1 MKPPNQSCRPLF
13 ESRNCVFNVGEP
25 KWCCEDSWH
34 KFSLR
39 LSSLP
44 QDWTCQ
50 KACKTFQTKGECY
63 VSASRWDER
72 SRWSRFTIRLI
83 LLSWALSRWESTA
96 FLFFYYCHDLSILRR
111 TGRMSFLPARR
122 FPPSPRSG
130 CFQLPFNRRKIFT
143 PENEED
149 NFPSPTLFQETSG
162 LC

>member
-96 FLFFYYCHDLSILRR
+96 FLFFLLLSWSQHFEKNRENVV
-111 TGRMSFLPARR
+111 
-122 FPPSPRSG
+122 SPRSPLPSFSAIRLFPVT
-130 CFQLPFNRRKIFT
+130 FQPAQNIYSWKWR
-143 PENEED
+143 
-149 NFPSPTLFQETSG
+149 G
-162 LC
+162 